1 MDELERSQE
10 ALGKA
15 LDRARM
21 GEDRDLAGQVRDAG
35 ERCVR
40 QLFGCLRMT
49 RLHDLENAAFAR
61 PIEELRA
68 SLGELHELLG
78 AIHLVSVEG
87 QVYVNDVRV
96 RLDERLDTAAALGR
110 ELARHDLG
118 GISFHEVPTE
128 AGIKQFIAAFAADPH
143 PDHPRAALRQRLNEV
158 GLDRMDLVG
167 PFRFRVSGEAA
178 QRSDVTEE
186 KSRDRTT
193 NLADSTMD
201 SLGSARMPNPLPVRR
216 AVTELL
222 EGGAGAD
229 ALLAEPAHS
238 TPYSRHVLRVSVLA
252 LTIGQKLGL
261 SEEALQD
268 LGVTAMFHD
277 VGYAARE
284 GSHPGAGIAPVSFA
298 PPYSR
303 HGSAGAR
310 MLLRQRGFHESKIL
324 RALAA
329 LQHTRS
335 YDDPSG
341 RPSLFA
347 RILHVCEA
355 YDGLTF
361 LGPQR
366 MSPPRAL
373 AAIQTQSNRR
383 YDPVVVQALI
393 NGLGRYPPGT
403 RMRLQDGRIVEAI
416 GFPESQ
422 ADWDRPKCRLIRD
435 FDGRRPTELELVDLA
450 WDPAE
455 VQSVAEPLPAGS

>member
-1 MDELERSQE
+1 
-10 ALGKA
+10 
-15 LDRARM
+15 
-21 GEDRDLAGQVRDAG
+21 
-35 ERCVR
+35 
-40 QLFGCLRMT
+40 
-49 RLHDLENAAFAR
+49 
-61 PIEELRA
+61 
-68 SLGELHELLG
+68 
-78 AIHLVSVEG
+78 
-87 QVYVNDVRV
+87 
-96 RLDERLDTAAALGR
+96 
-110 ELARHDLG
+110 
-118 GISFHEVPTE
+118 
-128 AGIKQFIAAFAADPH
+128 
-143 PDHPRAALRQRLNEV
+143 
-158 GLDRMDLVG
+158 
-167 PFRFRVSGEAA
+167 
-178 QRSDVTEE
+178 
-186 KSRDRTT
+186 
-193 NLADSTMD
+193 
-201 SLGSARMPNPLPVRR
+201 
-216 AVTELL
+216 
-222 EGGAGAD
+222 
-229 ALLAEPAHS
+229 
-238 TPYSRHVLRVSVLA
+238 
-252 LTIGQKLGL
+252 
-261 SEEALQD
+261 
-268 LGVTAMFHD
+268 
-277 VGYAARE
+277 
-284 GSHPGAGIAPVSFA
+284 
-298 PPYSR
+298 
-303 HGSAGAR
+303 